1 MKLPVLLLTLLPL
14 AFALHAPIS
23 AADAGTSNSVAPLL
37 RSSTWFYSGSNIG
50 KFTARDFAAT
60 SPFWISSN
68 APQQVPQSKGTNHI
82 NGDLPAPGV
91 YKTEPF
97 ACIVAVP
104 GPTPDDRMVM
114 LPANPDQKMPILRP
128 SLRFVPRDSK

>member
-1 MKLPVLLLTLLPL
+1 MKLPVLLLALLPL
-14 AFALHAPIS
+14 AFTVHAPIS
-23 AADAGTSNSVAPLL
+23 AADAGTSNSVTPLL
-37 RSSTWFYSGSNIG
+37 RGSTWFYAGSNIG

-68 APQQVPQSKGTNHI
+68 APQQVPQSKGTNRI
-82 NGDLPAPGV
+82 NGDLPVPGI

-104 GPTPDDRMVM
+104 GPTSDDRMVM